1 MVHLYIYIFIVDDMY
16 FYNTQLLQH
25 EYTKHVTLEF
35 LVIKHNETFF
45 FFLLIHMRV
54 SHILS
59 SYLGLKTFTNNIF
72 YLYYTYIL
80 LKCLH

>member
-45 FFLLIHMRV
+45 FFFTYTHARF
-54 SHILS
+54 SHSFVIS
-59 SYLGLKTFTNNIF
+59 RFENF
-72 YLYYTYIL
+72 Y
-80 LKCLH
+80 K